1 MRPADTSP
9 EAWKVLLDLVRRMPP
24 EERLQ
29 RALQLSAT
37 VLQFGEAG
45 LRAAYPQA
53 SDREIF
59 LRGAE
64 RRLGSKLFR
73 TVYGDELPDE
83 RLRRR
88 IA

>member
-1 MRPADTSP
+1 
-9 EAWKVLLDLVRRMPP
+9 VLLDLIRRMPP

-37 VLQFGEAG
+37 VLQIGEAG
-45 LRAAYPQA
+45 LREAYPKT

-59 LRGAE
+59 LRGAQ
-64 RRLGSKLFR
+64 RRLGSELFR
-73 TVYGDELPDE
+73 KVYGDELPDD
-83 RLRRR
+83 RPARR